1 MPTQRRCGTCGQ
13 LGHNKNNRH
22 FHPFTERSVVA
33 SNVVAPNVVES
44 DTCPICMEN
53 LGKTNCCTTSC
64 GHQFCLECM
73 FKHSKT
79 KTNCPL
85 CRANLP
91 GACVLPDARLQARQ
105 EARQEARQ
113 ARRRLQQAAQL
124 QRVQRVHAG
133 FRLRIDNHTTQTY
146 DAWWLPSPVQHNGNP
161 LRIHRNIVPGSSRT
175 LNVGNIGDR
184 FVFVNEGVLATTSI
198 RDLTTQMG
206 HFITTNRPHSHY
218 ILTDENTV
226 EVN

>member
-1 MPTQRRCGTCGQ
+1 MPTQRRCGTCRQ
-13 LGHNKNNRH
+13 FGHNKNNRH
-22 FHPFTERSVVA
+22 FHPIQVTRS
-33 SNVVAPNVVES
+33 NVVES

-53 LGKTNCCTTSC
+53 LGKTNCCTTPC

-91 GACVLPDARLQARQ
+91 GASVLPDARLQARQ
-105 EARQEARQ
+105 AS
-113 ARRRLQQAAQL
+113 RRLQQAAQL

-133 FRLRIDNHTTQTY
+133 FRLRVDNHTTQTF

-161 LRIHRNIVPGSSRT
+161 LRVHRNIVPGSSRT
-175 LNVGNIGDR
+175 LIVGNIGDR
-184 FVFVNEGVLATTSI
+184 FVFVNEGVLATNAI

>member
-184 FVFVNEGVLATTSI
+184 FVFVNEGEHVSNTTAT
-198 RDLTTQMG
+198 G

-226 EVN
+226 VEVN

>member
-1 MPTQRRCGTCGQ
+1 MPTQRRCGTCRQ
-13 LGHNKNNRH
+13 LGHNKNNKR
-22 FHPFTERSVVA
+22 FHPIQVTLS
-33 SNVVAPNVVES
+33 NVVES

-105 EARQEARQ
+105 

-124 QRVQRVHAG
+124 QRVQRGRDLDMRV
-133 FRLRIDNHTTQTY
+133 DNHTTQTY

-175 LNVGNIGDR
+175 LIVGNIGDR
-184 FVFVNEGVLATTSI
+184 FVFVNEGVLATTAI
-198 RDLTTQMG
+198 RDLTFQMG

-218 ILTDENTV
+218 ILTAENTV